1 MKNEIVI
8 GKRAVEEVLK
18 RAPERAIQMYS
29 TSFVE
34 NAICPVKVITKDEM
48 ERLTNSTSHQ
58 GIALKIGSQEPLLLE
73 DLLDAKIIVMLD
85 SIFDPQNVG
94 AILRAAECFGADAI
108 ITSKNRGCPMT
119 PVVSKASAGAS
130 AFVPWVEVS
139 NLAESARR
147 LQDEGFSLVVADMD
161 GEEDAPWPEKI
172 ILVMG
177 SEGVGVQQLLKKRA
191 DLIVRIPMYG
201 KIASLNVA
209 QACAVLLDRAH
220 RSKKLS

>member
-1 MKNEIVI
+1 MKSQLVI

-18 RAPERAIQMYS
+18 RAPERAIQIYS
-29 TSFVE
+29 ANPVE
-34 NAICPVKVITKDEM
+34 DAPCPVKRLTKDELDN
-48 ERLTNSTSHQ
+48 LTHSTSHQ
-58 GIALKIGSQEPLLLE
+58 GIALKVADAEPLLLE
-73 DLLDAKIIVMLD
+73 DLFDAKIIVMLD

-94 AILRAAECFGADAI
+94 AIMRAAECFGADAI

-119 PVVSKASAGAS
+119 PTVSKASAGAS
-130 AFVPWVEVS
+130 AFVPHVEVS

-147 LQDEGFSLVVADMD
+147 LQDEGFTLVVADMD
-161 GEEDAPWPEKI
+161 GEENVTWPEKI

-177 SEGVGVQQLLKKRA
+177 SEGTGVQHLLKKRA

-220 RSKKLS
+220 R

>member
-1 MKNEIVI
+1 MKSQIVI

-18 RAPERAIQMYS
+18 RAPERAIQLYS
-29 TSFVE
+29 VHPVE
-34 NAICPVKVITKDEM
+34 NASCPVKRLTKDELDD
-48 ERLTNSTSHQ
+48 LTHSTSHQ
-58 GIALKIGSQEPLLLE
+58 GIALKVTDPEPLLLD
-73 DLLDAKIIVMLD
+73 DLFDAKIIVMLD

-119 PVVSKASAGAS
+119 PTVSKASAGAS
-130 AFVPWVEVS
+130 AFVPHVEVS

-147 LQDEGFSLVVADMD
+147 LQEEGFSLVVADMD
-161 GEEDAPWPEKI
+161 GEENVTWPEKI

-177 SEGVGVQQLLKKRA
+177 SEGVGVQHLLKKRA

-220 RSKKLS
+220 R